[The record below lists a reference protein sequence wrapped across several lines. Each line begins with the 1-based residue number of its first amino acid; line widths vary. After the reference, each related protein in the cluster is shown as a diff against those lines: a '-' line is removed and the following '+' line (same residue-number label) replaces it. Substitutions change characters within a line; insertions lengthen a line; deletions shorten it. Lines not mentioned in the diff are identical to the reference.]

1 MLEKRRYYVRRN
13 SEYSLL
19 FSTSCTVDRMK
30 EDSAIKTVPTIG
42 FNMEQIEVNNLKMQ
56 VWDLGGQSSIRPY
69 W

>member
-30 EDSAIKTVPTIG
+30 EDSAIKTVPSKNAVVLLEEKNI
-42 FNMEQIEVNNLKMQ
+42 FWLK
-56 VWDLGGQSSIRPY
+56 LR
-69 W
+69 